1 MTDDVLLRVEHKLD
15 VIISYLHGMTNVPP
29 QNIPKPLPGMGGV
42 TDGRCPITGT
52 PIRYGFNQQ
61 TGGVIRTD
69 GLLEGV
75 PSSLPVPD
83 PPAWDARTPLDDV
96 EDNPND

>member
-1 MTDDVLLRVEHKLD
+1 MTEEALLRIEHKLD
-15 VIISYLHGMTNVPP
+15 VIISYLHGMTDVPP
-29 QNIPKPLPGMGGV
+29 QEMPKPIPGMGGV

-52 PIRYGFNQQ
+52 PIRYGFDQQ

-75 PSSLPVPD
+75 PKSLPIPD
-83 PPAWDARTPLDDV
+83 PPAWESRDYTDDMG
-96 EDNPND
+96 DMPDD